1 MTTTELEKKEDI
13 LISLDRHDLLSMMSL
28 DPVHDETDSSLQ
40 LNIRL
45 SRVAQTAAPE
55 GSANGALIE
64 ELHSHENELFSWL
77 GKSPQ
82 NGKLFITNPVAAF
95 TTATGASSELL
106 EKIAALGKG
115 ELPGTTISGA
125 DTGAEIDRLS
135 GAAATAATAALNA
148 WKMPLL
154 CAEDA
159 MCILDAGDTLYAG
172 SNGFIYKLR
181 ATDGFLTLY
190 LQVKTLPGLDKV
202 GNREV
207 RLAISDDGQKLF
219 IGTYGY
225 VACVNTSDFKWQWAQ
240 KLNGGG
246 DPVNLLVSGKDL
258 YAGTWGNACKMND
271 DGTGLKTNTLSG
283 RGNHEVR
290 LALSDD
296 KTRLFLGTD
305 GYAMSLY
312 TANMATEWETSLKS
326 TGDNRITIL
335 TRGREVYAAGYG
347 RLFKLNFSGH
357 VETNNTLKDRG
368 NHDVR
373 MQFSP
378 DGKSLLLGTDGYVL
392 SINASTLLTQW
403 ETDLTIKGGSAVNVL
418 TRGDVVYAGNE
429 GYFIR
434 LTVSTGRMTSKQ
446 YLCDG
451 RKQEMGMALSDDGTH
466 LFFACEGSV
475 MKTSSAGDLAAGWQ
489 AIAATRQS
497 SVNQTLQSLFAAGMI
512 PHEIESEF
520 TLLKTHYAVRA
531 GITAAP
537 VVIDGG
543 DGRVT
548 LQVALKGDVSSG
560 ASKLAMQM
568 SGYVEL
574 TADLEKIKASV
585 QEENAE
591 GFLLSI
597 DLAAGDFF
605 DAIDL
610 SHLVIT
616 LPLGMR
622 IELADLA
629 APLLTMMNQALRLV
643 SFPLQFPVHKPLPA
657 SLNGLGLRLTY
668 TKVPGGAQKDF
679 LSLLFGAVEGGGSFD
694 LSPAIITDNAET
706 AFIFSNRMALDTIK
720 AGMVNAPRGNEYG
733 FAVSNDYPAR
743 LGNANTV
750 HFNDVSGVWLKI
762 DDQYVEIVIASGLL
776 IINVSVS
783 YMNVATFGLWHAM
796 HLRSVSAFASEK
808 GDIRLRF
815 ASELDVPWTF
825 FLNIFSLFLLPV
837 VAYIKA
843 LIPNLVDGNGDTLI
857 VVPGFDV
864 SNIAIPAYVN
874 IAGKVD
880 GRTNTAE
887 TDGLIDVAV

>member
-1 MTTTELEKKEDI
+1 MTTTELENKEDI
-13 LISLDRHDLLSMMSL
+13 VISLDRNDLLSMTNL
-28 DPVHDETDSSLQ
+28 DPVHDDMDSSVQ

-45 SRVAQTAAPE
+45 SRVAQSAVPE

-77 GKSPQ
+77 GKSPE

-106 EKIAALGKG
+106 EKIAAVGKG
-115 ELPGTTISGA
+115 ELPGATISGA
-125 DTGAEIDRLS
+125 GTAAEIDRLS
-135 GAAATAATAALNA
+135 GAAAAAAPNA
-148 WKMPLL
+148 WKTPLL
-154 CAEDA
+154 YAKDA
-159 MCILDAGDTLYAG
+159 MCILDAGDTLYVG
-172 SNGFIYKLR
+172 SNGYVYKVR
-181 ATDGFLTLY
+181 AADGVLTLY

-202 GNREV
+202 GNHEV

-225 VACVNTSDFKWQWAQ
+225 AGCVNTSDFKWQWAT

-246 DPVNLLVSGKDL
+246 DTVNLLVSGKEL
-258 YAGTWGNACKMND
+258 YAGTYGNAFKMND
-271 DGTGLKTNTLSG
+271 AGAVLKTNKLSG
-283 RGNHEVR
+283 RGDHEVR

-312 TANMATEWETSLKS
+312 AAGMETEWQTSLDH
-326 TGDNRITIL
+326 TGNNRITIL

-347 RLFKLNFSGH
+347 RLFKLDFSGH
-357 VETNNTLKDRG
+357 VDPSNNTLSGHG

-378 DGKSLLLGTDGYVL
+378 DGQSLLLGTDGYVL
-392 SINASTLLTQW
+392 SINASTLATQW
-403 ETDLTIKGGSAVNVL
+403 QTDLLVKSGSAVNVL
-418 TRGDVVYAGNE
+418 TRGDVVYAGDE

-451 RKQEMGMALSDDGTH
+451 RNQEMGMAISADGTH
-466 LFFACEGSV
+466 LFFACEGSA

-497 SVNQTLQSLFAAGMI
+497 SVNQTLESLFAAGLI
-512 PHEIESEF
+512 PHEIESDF

-531 GITAAP
+531 SIAGAP
-537 VVIDGG
+537 AVVDGG

-548 LQVALKGDVSSG
+548 LQVALKGEVSSG
-560 ASKLAMQM
+560 GSKVAMQM
-568 SGYVEL
+568 SGYVQL

-585 QEENAE
+585 QEEDADS
-591 GFLLSI
+591 FLLSI
-597 DLAAGDFF
+597 DLAPGNFF

-616 LPLGMR
+616 LPLGVH
-622 IELADLA
+622 IDLADLA
-629 APLLTMMNQALRLV
+629 APLLSLMNQALGLV
-643 SFPLQFPVHKPLPA
+643 SFPLQFPVRKPLPA

-679 LSLLFGAVEGGGSFD
+679 LSLLFGALDGGGSFD
-694 LSPAIITDNAET
+694 LSPAIINDNAET
-706 AFIFSNRMALDTIK
+706 AFIVSNRMALDMIK
-720 AGMVNAPRGNEYG
+720 ARMVNAPRGDEFG
-733 FAVSNDYPAR
+733 FEVSNDYPAR

-750 HFNDVSGVWLKI
+750 HFNDVPDVWLKI
-762 DDQYVEIVIASGLL
+762 DKEYVEVL
-776 IINVSVS
+776 IMGGWLFINVSVS
-783 YMNVATFGLWHAM
+783 YMNVATVGFWHAM
-796 HLRSVSAFASEK
+796 HLRSVSTFATEN
-808 GDIRLRF
+808 GDIRLTF

-825 FLNIFSLFLLPV
+825 FLNIFSIFLLPV
-837 VAYIKA
+837 VAFIKA
-843 LIPNLVDGNGDTLI
+843 LIPNLVDGNGNTLI

-864 SNIAIPAYVN
+864 SNVSIPAYVK